1 MTKENTNEDLL
12 KKELAQDEKE
22 HDHHNPTAAAMTNH
36 IIANLGMLHIKLH
49 QYHWYVK
56 GPTFF
61 SLHEKF
67 EELYKENESYFDEI
81 GERLVASG
89 AKPFSTAEQFVQYS
103 FIPESAADKYL
114 SAEKMVKNL
123 VDDYRTT
130 RDVTGKAIVLAQNEK
145 DVVLEDLL
153 INYKSYLDKTIW
165 MLQAYLGN
173 TALEGE
179 EDEE

>member
-1 MTKENTNEDLL
+1 MTEEQTKEELL
-12 KKELAQDEKE
+12 EKELAQDEKE

-36 IIANLGMLHIKLH
+36 IVANQGMLHIKLH

-56 GPTFF
+56 GANFF

-67 EELYKENESYFDEI
+67 EELYNDNEGYFDKI

-89 AKPFSTAEQFVQYS
+89 AKPFSTAEQFVDYS

-114 SAEKMVKNL
+114 SAEKMVENL

-153 INYKSYLDKTIW
+153 IDYKAYLDKTIW
-165 MLQAYLGN
+165 MLQAYLGHDS
-173 TALEGE
+173 LEGE
-179 EDEE
+179 ED